1 MGVSDK
7 HYIFTKSSSVW
18 EQDAEGS
25 LASIELKDTSPD
37 VLDQPLSEEAP
48 ASQPVGLVVLIV
60 DPLQFDVARLV
71 AISGPAV
78 QNDVDLGSP
87 ISTSPRERA
96 LLDDSSSPVC
106 FVSSGVWQ
114 NDVAKLEDGWTTVK
128 GKKSRNSIPPLDKN
142 LRSYKGGSKSK
153 SKS

>member
-1 MGVSDK
+1 MIGHVEARYSSDMARSKRKPTWWVGVSDK

-78 QNDVDLGSP
+78 QNDVDLGSS
-87 ISTSPRERA
+87 ISTSLRECA
-96 LLDDSSSPVC
+96 LLDDSSSSVC
-106 FVSSGVWQ
+106 HVDSFVSSGV
-114 NDVAKLEDGWTTVK
+114 
-128 GKKSRNSIPPLDKN
+128 S
-142 LRSYKGGSKSK
+142 
-153 SKS
+153 